1 MTAPLVVRPLQAYRY
16 WRLDREGGQPVLRSL
31 YYATLWPAHG
41 PLQASCEAA
50 PCRLAAWVR
59 QVLSWSGG
67 RRGAP
72 NWGCQGG
79 IYACTGLDPAAAVEL
94 SPQPQRGLLVESW
107 PVVGAVLLWGHV
119 IQHEHGYRAEYAR
132 PLTLCAPPAQL
143 RGRETRAL
151 IEAVAHRYAIELE
164 SDVTE
169 LTRR

>member
-1 MTAPLVVRPLQAYRY
+1 VTAPLVVGPLQAYRH
-16 WRLDREGGQPVLRSL
+16 WHVEREGGQPVLRSL

-41 PLQASCEAA
+41 PLQAACEAA
-50 PCRLAAWVR
+50 SCRLAAWVR
-59 QVLSWSGG
+59 QVLSRSGV

-72 NWGCQGG
+72 IWGCHCG
-79 IYACTGLDPAAAVEL
+79 IYACTGLDHAAAVEL

-132 PLTLCAPPAQL
+132 ALKLFAASAQL
-143 RGRETRAL
+143 RGRESRAL
-151 IEAVAHRYAIELE
+151 LEAVAHRYAIELV